1 MWVQNPQ
8 ERGGKRIKLSLLV
21 AVIFCT
27 ESDAYLISYKYS
39 YRSGPPR
46 AFGHRYAEFPDPAK
60 SSGLTQPVEELQM
73 CKALLVPADWMG
85 TQFDLALTSYRSFDG
100 PNQLS

>member
-1 MWVQNPQ
+1 M
-8 ERGGKRIKLSLLV
+8 

-46 AFGHRYAEFPDPAK
+46 TFGHRYAEIPDPGK
-60 SSGLTQPVEELQM
+60 SSGLRWPVEELQM
-73 CKALLVPADWMG
+73 CKALLVPADWMEM
-85 TQFDLALTSYRSFDG
+85 QFHLALACCWNFDR
-100 PNQLS
+100 PSQLS